1 MKISCPTCATS
12 YSLPDEAVGPDGRDV
27 RCNRC
32 GMIWRVDREEAEA
45 IEVAVP
51 EAKVAAAGG
60 RAIPAART
68 APPVPAP
75 TQDDVPAGD
84 AEEPMNQ
91 ADLDALFD
99 GPGDDADSEPMD
111 QAALDALFD
120 EPVAPDAAGDDSAE
134 MNQDD
139 LDALFD
145 APAQADGS
153 AEMDQAGLDAL
164 FDGPGGADDAAGEDE
179 EDGELD
185 MAALMATIDEASK
198 ASDDDPGAGED
209 AADGADGAPFA
220 GVSVPAEA
228 KGAGEEPPHDIESL
242 AKPRRRPRL
251 KRSREMGRRASAAM
265 AAKALTFGKFGGI
278 ISFVIV
284 VSVIVALIVKRE
296 DIVRKVPDLG
306 GLYAAIG
313 FEVNLRGLEFRDIRV
328 SREFDKGTTIL
339 IVEGAIENVSYGER
353 TVPKIRFGL
362 RGQRGEEIYAWAID
376 PDKTV
381 IQAGE
386 TIPFTSRLTEP
397 PLQTQSM
404 QVRFTDVQIGRTAQR

>member
-32 GMIWRVDREEAEA
+32 GMIWRVDREEPEA
-45 IEVAVP
+45 IEVAMP

-60 RAIPAART
+60 GGASAARPAAK
-68 APPVPAP
+68 APAAKKEVAADAP
-75 TQDDVPAGD
+75 EG
-84 AEEPMNQ
+84 PMNQ

-99 GPGDDADSEPMD
+99 GPGDEDASEPMD

-120 EPVAPDAAGDDSAE
+120 EPAAGDASGDDSAE
-134 MNQDD
+134 MNQAD

-145 APAQADGS
+145 EPVAADGS

-164 FDGPGGADDAAGEDE
+164 FDGPGASDDAGDDE
-179 EDGELD
+179 NGELD

-198 ASDDDPGAGED
+198 ASDDDPAPDED
-209 AADGADGAPFA
+209 LGPTADGAPFA
-220 GVSVPAEA
+220 GVSMPAAA
-228 KGAGEEPPHDIESL
+228 KDTDEEPPHDIESL

-265 AAKALTFGKFGGI
+265 AAKALAFGKFGGI
-278 ISFVIV
+278 VSFVVV
-284 VSVIVALIVKRE
+284 VSVILALIVKRE

-328 SREFDKGTTIL
+328 SREFDNGATIL
-339 IVEGAIENVSYGER
+339 IVDGAIENVSYGER

-404 QVRFTDVQIGRTAQR
+404 QVRFTDVQIGRTARR